1 MEKHM
6 GMFSWECRG
15 CGYSILGP
23 YHLKKNTAWMNEAV
37 FNFPDGGTAIGN
49 YDGYGR
55 ILNDL
60 GTLEINYQ
68 VAEPELW
75 HKACWGVA
83 GMPGYSGSSNSA
95 ADQGHFF
102 EDKDYDDVV
111 NPAVSGVLPRK
122 PKCQK

>member
-23 YHLKKNTAWMNEAV
+23 YHLKKNTAWLNEAV
-37 FNFPDGGTAIGN
+37 LVSKSGKSYHGS

-55 ILNDL
+55 LRPEDETVDVI
-60 GTLEINYQ
+60 EIDFRTE
-68 VAEPELW
+68 EPELW

-83 GMPGYSGSSNSA
+83 GMPAYSGSSNSA

-102 EDKDYDDVV
+102 EDKDYENVV

-122 PKCQK
+122 PK